1 MTEESA
7 RVGNCPEPVIIQTG
21 EVAQQTDGAVIVRQ
35 GGTAV
40 LVTAVMSDE
49 PNKEIDF
56 TPLTVDY
63 RERPSAYGK
72 IPGGFVKRE
81 GKPSERE
88 ILASRVIDRPIRP
101 LFPEGV
107 FHDVVVTALTLSADD
122 DYDPDV
128 LAITGASCALHISRI
143 PFEGPIAG
151 VRVCRVE
158 GELIANPTYDQRKS
172 ADLEI
177 ILAGSKD
184 AIVMV
189 EGGAKEVSEEEMT
202 EALFFGH
209 EAIRELIDSQERLRE
224 KTGREKVAFEGI
236 SLEEELIKALEEECS
251 SPILEAF
258 SIGDKKERNRVLSD
272 IVSKFIE
279 DKDIPEELHFNVR
292 YFFKKLES
300 RLMREKILR
309 EGVRIDGRKP
319 GEIRPITIEVHPFE
333 RPHGC
338 ALFRRGQTQA
348 YVTVTLGAPD
358 EAQMVETIAEG
369 EVFKRFMLH
378 YNFPPFSG
386 GEARS
391 WGPPKRR
398 EIGHGALAERAL
410 EPLVP
415 EEEEF
420 PYIIRVVSDI
430 LESNGSTSMATV
442 CGGSLAL
449 FDAGVP
455 VKGGKHVAGIAM
467 GLIKEGEEFII
478 LSDIL
483 GDEDHLG
490 DMDFKVAGTRDGITS
505 IQMDIK
511 IKGLTREIMQKALE
525 QAREGRLYILEKM
538 YSAIPEPRSQL
549 SPYAPRIVI
558 HRVPE
563 EKAPLVIGPGGSN
576 VKKIYEETEVKI
588 WVGEEGKVFLT
599 GFSDEAIAKAIEMID
614 ALVKD
619 LEVGEVYEGKV
630 TRVEPY
636 GVFIEV
642 LPGKVGLL
650 HVSKM
655 SEPVRH
661 AGDRFSVGDKVRV
674 KVLEIDDM
682 GRAKF
687 TTVGLDGGE
696 GRGTEE
702 KPEIG
707 RSYEGT
713 VTRVEPYGA
722 FIEILPGRVG
732 LLHVE
737 NMKERVRDARDV
749 FKVGQ
754 KVRVRVF
761 DLDDRGRPRLTDKEE
776 QRVG

>member
-1 MTEESA
+1 MAQESA
-7 RVGNCPEPVIIQTG
+7 RIGNSRESIIIETG
-21 EVAQQTDGAVIVRQ
+21 KYAKQADGAVVVRQ

-49 PNKEIDF
+49 PNTEIDF

-72 IPGGFVKRE
+72 IPGGFIKRE

-88 ILASRVIDRPIRP
+88 VLTSRVIDRPIRP
-101 LFPEGV
+101 LFPEGF

-122 DYDPDV
+122 QFDPDV
-128 LAITGASCALHISRI
+128 LAITGASAALHISRI

-151 VRVCRVE
+151 VRICRID
-158 GELIANPTYDQRKS
+158 GEFIANPTYEERKES
-172 ADLEI
+172 DLEI
-177 ILAGSKD
+177 VMAGTKD

-189 EGGAKEVSEEEMT
+189 EGGAKEVPEEVIT
-202 EALFFGH
+202 EALFFGL
-209 EAIRELIDSQERLRE
+209 EAIREVIDAQERLRE
-224 KTGREKVAFEGI
+224 KVGVPKAEFQGIDLDESLKELLEK
-236 SLEEELIKALEEECS
+236 ECS
-251 SPILEAF
+251 EKIISAF
-258 SIGDKKERNRVLSD
+258 SIQDKKERNKALSS
-272 IVSKFIE
+272 IVEEFIQRHE
-279 DKDIPEELHFNVR
+279 VPEELHFNVK

-300 RLMREKILR
+300 KLMREKILT

-319 GEIRPITIEVHPFE
+319 NEIRPITIEVHPFE
-333 RPHGC
+333 RPHGS
-338 ALFRRGQTQA
+338 AIFTRGQTQA

-358 EAQMVETIAEG
+358 EAQLIETIAEG

-386 GEARS
+386 GEARP
-391 WGPPKRR
+391 WGPPRRR

-410 EPLVP
+410 EPVIP
-415 EEEEF
+415 EEDDF

-455 VKGGKHVAGIAM
+455 VKGGKHVSGIAM
-467 GLIKEGEEFII
+467 GLIKEGDRYVI

-490 DMDFKVAGTRDGITS
+490 DMDFKVAGTKDGVTS

-511 IKGLTREIMQKALE
+511 IKGITKEIMIEALK

-538 YSAIPEPRSQL
+538 YEAIPEPRKEL
-549 SPYAPRIVI
+549 SPHAPRIVI

-563 EKAPLVIGPGGSN
+563 EKAPLVIGPGGAN
-576 VKKIYEETEVKI
+576 VKKIYEETEVKV
-588 WVGEEGKVFLT
+588 WVGEEGKVYLT
-599 GFSDEAIAKAIEMID
+599 GYSDEAIEKAREMIEN
-614 ALVKD
+614 LVKD
-619 LEVGEVYEGKV
+619 LEVGEIYEGKV

-642 LPGKVGLL
+642 LPGKIGLL

-655 SEPVRH
+655 ATPVKH
-661 AGDRFSVGDKVRV
+661 AGEKYSVGDVVKV
-674 KVLEIDDM
+674 KVLELDEM
-682 GRAKF
+682 GRPKF
-687 TTVGLDGGE
+687 TTVGVNGE
-696 GRGTEE
+696 TPPEE
-702 KPEIG
+702 SVEVGKV
-707 RSYEGT
+707 YEGK

-722 FIEILPGRVG
+722 FVEILPGKVG
-732 LLHVE
+732 LLHVD
-737 NMKERVRDARDV
+737 NMRKRVRDARSV

-754 KVRVRVF
+754 SVKVKVF
-761 DLDDRGRPRLTDKEE
+761 ELDERGRPKLTDRIE
-776 QRVG
+776 